1 MTLSE
6 AVPRFLSEKKLEGFT
21 LKTIDWYQGC
31 LDRFAGYLEADFDL
45 SVLDLSLLS
54 DYYTYLSGFSLSG
67 NSVQTYFRGLRVFLS
82 WAFQRGYMSEDLPR
96 SFRLPKGEYKEIV
109 PLSDQELQR
118 LFQSFDLCDVLQLRN
133 FVMCCLMFDS
143 GLRLNEVIT
152 LCLSSLRLDEGF
164 LVVSGK
170 GKKQRRVPLGSLS
183 VSYLRRYLKFRP
195 CSSSDRV
202 FVQLSGLPI
211 TFNTCKSVFRRLKIS
226 SGIPRLHAHLLR
238 HTFATRFLDSG
249 GDIYQLR
256 QILGHTDLSVTMR
269 YLHLS
274 DRRMIETFEG
284 HSPLSHLD
292 LKMPTL

>member
-1 MTLSE
+1 MRLSE
-6 AVPRFLSEKKLEGFT
+6 AVPLFLSEKKLEGFT
-21 LKTIDWYQGC
+21 PKTLDWYQGC
-31 LDRFAGYLEADFDL
+31 LARFSGYCESDFDL
-45 SVLDLSLLS
+45 AAIDLPLLS

-82 WAFQRGYMSEDLPR
+82 WAFQRGYMPEDLPR
-96 SFRLPKGEYKEIV
+96 LFRLPKGEYREIV
-109 PLSDQELQR
+109 PLSDRELQC
-118 LFQSFDLCDVLQLRN
+118 LFNAFDFCDVVQLRN

-284 HSPLSHLD
+284 HSPLSRLNI
-292 LKMPTL
+292 KMPT

>member
-1 MTLSE
+1 MRLSE
-6 AVPRFLSEKKLEGFT
+6 AVPLFLSEKKLEGFT
-21 LKTIDWYQGC
+21 PKTLDWYQGC
-31 LDRFAGYLEADFDL
+31 LARFSGYCESDFDL
-45 SVLDLSLLS
+45 AAIDLTLLS

-82 WAFQRGYMSEDLPR
+82 WAFQRGYMPEDLPR
-96 SFRLPKGEYKEIV
+96 LFRLPKGEYREIV
-109 PLSDQELQR
+109 PLSDQELQC
-118 LFQSFDLCDVLQLRN
+118 LFCSFDFFDVVQLRN

-152 LCLSSLRLDEGF
+152 LTLPALHLDEGF
-164 LVVSGK
+164 LIVSGK

-183 VSYLRRYLKFRP
+183 VSYLRWYLKFRP
-195 CSSSDRV
+195 CSNSDRV
-202 FVQLSGLPI
+202 FVQLSGSPV
-211 TFNTCKSVFRRLKIS
+211 TVNTCKSFFRRLKIS

-256 QILGHTDLSVTMR
+256 QILGHTDLAVTMR

-274 DRRMIETFEG
+274 DRRMIETFEE
-284 HSPLSHLD
+284 HSPLSRLNI
-292 LKMPTL
+292 KMPT

>member
-1 MTLSE
+1 MRLSE
-6 AVPRFLSEKKLEGFT
+6 AVPLFLSEKKLEGFT
-21 LKTIDWYQGC
+21 PKTLDWYQGC
-31 LDRFAGYLEADFDL
+31 LARFSGYCEFDFDL
-45 SVLDLSLLS
+45 AVIDLPLLS

-82 WAFQRGYMSEDLPR
+82 WAFQRGYMPEDLPR
-96 SFRLPKGEYKEIV
+96 SFRLPKGEYREIV
-109 PLSDQELQR
+109 PLSDRELQC
-118 LFQSFDLCDVLQLRN
+118 LFNAFDFCDVVQLRN

-152 LCLSSLRLDEGF
+152 LTLPALHLDEGF
-164 LVVSGK
+164 LIVSGK

-183 VSYLRRYLKFRP
+183 VSYLRRYLKFRL
-195 CSSSDRV
+195 CSNSDRV
-202 FVQLSGLPI
+202 FVQLSGFPV
-211 TFNTCKSVFRRLKIS
+211 TVNTCKSVFRRLKFS

-256 QILGHTDLSVTMR
+256 QILGHTDLAVTMR

-274 DRRMIETFEG
+274 DRRMIETFEE
-284 HSPLSHLD
+284 HSPLSRLNI
-292 LKMPTL
+292 KMPT